1 MRSVTLLVMLIAGG
15 ETSVLGAILGSV
27 LVGFLPEWL
36 RFVGDGYLAV
46 FGIGVEPSLG
56 LAPLVAEEVY
66 ARLADLAR
74 TRLTIL
80 LVEQNTA
87 MALLVAARAHVL
99 EHGGDRARRLLGR
112 AAGPPAVEEV
122 YLDA

>member
-15 ETSVLGAILGSV
+15 GTSVLGAI

-46 FGIGVEPSLG
+46 FDIGVEPSLG

-80 LVEQNTA
+80 LVKQNTA
-87 MALLVAARAHVL
+87 MALLVAARAYVL
-99 EHGGDRARRLLGR
+99 EHGETVLDGSLDELLAHPR
-112 AAGPPAVEEV
+112 VEEV
-122 YLDA
+122 YFDA